1 MHPTPLSMNLRLTF
15 ILLFLFLSGNT
26 YAQLQLSN
34 SKRTGQTVALFRI
47 TDAEALKIFRAS
59 LMNADFREGYNDDDD
74 PPMALDY
81 TLSDELLHTFV
92 TSWSTPGDMPSN
104 TPPGNYLTVHGESA
118 KMVYRFRPVHNV
130 DMHLLENQHD
140 LLLSFTD
147 KDLQLVSEARV
158 SFNNK
163 IIPYNAGAHLYIL
176 KGTHKGGIITVQ
188 YKGVTNYFYAKLK
201 HDRYRPN
208 TTSSYFSR
216 KYKQLKRF
224 FRFKH
229 SAKPQQY
236 YRGYMVFNK
245 PKFKP
250 GDTIRMKAFVLDNDN
265 NPLNQ
270 TLDLRLQGNHVDTV
284 LKQLS
289 PYRPG
294 AYEFAFR
301 QNDSLNMKL
310 DYNYTLSL
318 ASPQNKDYKADINKS
333 FRYEAYELGQLTFKI
348 RSDDEKYY
356 TGTPVKIFMKAT
368 DENDLPILDGR
379 VSVEVTTNS
388 SSNYQIGANFIPS
401 QLYFTEVPLEP
412 VGETVLTLPDSIFP
426 SADIAFTVQCYLRS
440 SSNDSKTASLSL
452 NHSKNNRFIRIE
464 KMADSLQI
472 TFESNGKSVP
482 MPAKVTLYDADEDSI
497 GAMQIQLPAKV
508 LINPY
513 VASYEAETEDD
524 LEYFEIDTKE
534 SGLSFNAQLVKDSV
548 FVSMF
553 NPARIPVWYQIY
565 AGNKQVY
572 KGYGTSLRWAANALR
587 NCHYTIQSQYIYG
600 GKTFKSTN
608 YAFYTPNNLSVAINA
623 PEIVQPGGK
632 ATLTV
637 QVKDAKDRP
646 VKDADVTAYAYTS
659 KFNSADPN
667 VPYLGSSKAKYRKI
681 KRGYIS
687 PENLEYQE
695 KNSLNW
701 SRWKSMLGIDTMPFF
716 RFFHPDKVLYNFE
729 PSLNNVTQL
738 APFAVKNGVP
748 QIPHLVWIDENLVY
762 INGTTTKEDYSFQVT
777 PRRHTV
783 RIRTA
788 NEEVFVDSVFTPLG
802 KKTFISINIDQPS
815 AGVQITPKEDT
826 FSVSEKSLLDNKL
839 ILLESRG
846 RTNPQYL
853 YNNNKAWWITGDKG
867 LRNTEIIG
875 PISNSYSHYYAK
887 GSVNQWF
894 QPEPNNLFIIADGLI
909 KQKEAHISNRYFRE
923 KLQSELM
930 YPPLTDM
937 VRQPKDIDSLYNI
950 QLEKTSIN
958 RAEGGI
964 SNLMLHLNQSFRDS
978 IRQIFVYKA
987 GDSLWITLGDSK
999 LETIFGTNPGLYH
1012 VLILMRDSGFARL
1025 ENLEVRPGC
1034 KSVYN
1039 FNSLPINP
1047 ETDSIRKM
1055 RVLLDYSII
1064 EKSNGA
1070 PFLHIPVFKPVAV
1083 HNNYTSPSD
1092 VLLSK
1097 NKLTRTLQG
1106 KVTDPKGTPL
1116 PGVTVHI
1123 LGAQN
1128 GAVTDANG
1136 WFKMAATPTGRL
1148 VFSFIGYQTQQVAIT
1163 NANTYTV
1170 IMDEMNQG
1178 LSEVVVV
1185 GYGVQKKANLSY
1197 SVSTIEVKTFSL
1209 SGTAPGIVIR
1219 GASSLGA
1226 DNHPL
1231 IIIDGVPYTG
1241 KLEDLDPDA
1250 IANIVVLEQDKA
1262 SAIYGARAADGAVVI
1277 SSNGKKVIG
1286 KKKFAA
1292 DGTED
1297 IRKITLRQNFRDDA
1311 FWQPRLRTNEK
1322 GEASFEVVYPDDLT
1336 SWKTYA
1342 LAMTDNKMSGSATT
1356 VTKAFRTLSG
1366 SLALPQFAIAGDTLG
1381 VLTKVMNYKGDS
1393 IALNRSLLIN
1403 KQLIKDGDIQLSNS
1417 HIEVTPVLVPVT
1429 DSLRATFQ
1437 ITNRLTMDDGEYKA
1451 IPVMPA
1457 GTMETTGQFF
1467 LLRGDTTFTIPASDD
1482 TSKLHVFASSSAM
1495 PVLLEEV
1502 QHLRKYEYLCNEQT
1516 ASKLIGMLLQK
1527 KWAAR
1532 LDSAFNYDED
1542 ITRLVALL
1550 DKNRNDDGLWGWW
1563 PGSPSVEWITAHVL
1577 KALKMATAA
1586 NFYSTSYSK
1595 DIMRL
1600 VVPRTDKY
1608 NNDFDRK
1615 LYVLEM
1621 YKDIDSSFNLVPYL
1635 DTISLPKLKHYQLLQ
1650 LMELK
1655 QRAGMKVNTSFLTT
1669 HVQHTMLGN
1678 TFWGDE
1684 GQLLLGSRMEVT
1696 LRAYRIL
1703 KAEGGHEALLRSTR
1717 AWILEQRG
1725 VRCWR
1730 NTYES
1735 ASILETI
1742 WDDVARENETAAP
1755 KLRIN
1760 NNDITSFPYKGEFP
1774 GNTALAVNRSGGRTI
1789 YFNAWQQHHNPQPV
1803 VKDGAFQ
1810 LRSWFEQKGD
1820 TVRFLKGGEPVT
1832 LRVNVNVTAD
1842 AEYVMIEVPIP
1853 AGCSYNRKT
1862 QSYWGP
1868 EVHREY
1874 FYHKVSIFCQQL
1886 RKGEHIFNIEL
1897 MPRYSGNFQLNPA
1910 RAELMYFP
1918 VFYGH
1923 EGMKTIQIK

>member
-1 MHPTPLSMNLRLTF
+1 MNVRLIF
-15 ILLFLFLSGNT
+15 ILLFLLLSGNT
-26 YAQLQLSN
+26 YAQMQLSGSN
-34 SKRTGQTVALFRI
+34 RTGQTVALFRI

-59 LMNADFREGYNDDDD
+59 LMNADFGDSYSNDDDD
-74 PPMALDY
+74 PPMARDF
-81 TLSDELLHTFV
+81 DVDDALLHTFI
-92 TSWSTPGDMPSN
+92 TSWNKPAGMPSN
-104 TPPGNYLTVHGESA
+104 TPPGNYLTVYGDNA
-118 KMVYRFRPVHNV
+118 KMSYHYKPVHNV

-147 KDLQLVSEARV
+147 REQQLVSEARV

-163 IIPYNAGAHLYIL
+163 KIPYNSAAHLYIL
-176 KGTHKGGIITVQ
+176 KGAHKGGIITVQ
-188 YKGVTNYFYAKLK
+188 YKGVTNYFYAKRK
-201 HDRYRPN
+201 SDRYHQY
-208 TTSSYFSR
+208 TTSYFN
-216 KYKQLKRF
+216 KKFKQLKRF
-224 FRFKH
+224 FLFKH
-229 SAKPQQY
+229 TAKAKPY
-236 YRGYMVFNK
+236 YKGYMVFNK

-250 GDTIRMKAFVLDNDN
+250 GDTIRMKAFLLDNN
-265 NPLNQ
+265 NMPLEQ
-270 TLDLRLQGNHVDTV
+270 PMDLRLKGYNLDTV
-284 LKQLS
+284 LTRLS

-310 DYNYTLSL
+310 DYNYTLQLS
-318 ASPQNKDYKADINKS
+318 STENNKDKTDFNKS

-348 RSDDEKYY
+348 RSDEEKYY
-356 TGTPVKIFMKAT
+356 QGIPVKIFMKAT

-388 SSNYQIGANFIPS
+388 YSNYQIGANFIPS
-401 QLYFTEVPLEP
+401 NLYSTEMPLDP

-426 SADIAFTVQCYLRS
+426 TVDIAFTVRCYLKS
-440 SSNDSKTASLSL
+440 SSNDHKTASLVL
-452 NHSKNNRFIRIE
+452 NHSSNKSFIRME

-472 TFESNGKSVP
+472 TYVSNGNSVP
-482 MPAKVTLYDADEDSI
+482 MPARVTLNNAEDDSI
-497 GAMQIQLPAKV
+497 GVMQVQLPVKIP
-508 LINPY
+508 INPY
-513 VASYEAETEDD
+513 VASYDAKTENEIEFFDIPSNET
-524 LEYFEIDTKE
+524 
-534 SGLSFNAQLVKDSV
+534 GLSFSAQQVKDSV

-565 AGNKQVY
+565 AGNKQVH
-572 KGYGTSLRWAANALR
+572 KGYGTSLRWSARALNNR
-587 NCHYTIQSQYIYG
+587 HYTVQSQYVYG
-600 GKTFKSTN
+600 GKTFNSNTN
-608 YAFYTPNNLSVAINA
+608 AYYLPNNLSVAINA
-623 PEIVQPGGK
+623 PEVVQPGGK

-637 QVKDAKDRP
+637 QVKDYKNRP
-646 VKDADVTAYAYTS
+646 VRDADVTAYAYTS
-659 KFNSADPN
+659 KFKTSDPD
-667 VPYLGSSKAKYRKI
+667 VPYLGISKARYRKS
-681 KRGYIS
+681 KPGYVI
-687 PENLEYQE
+687 PEYLNYQHE
-695 KNSLNW
+695 NSLNW
-701 SRWKSMLGIDTMPFF
+701 SKWKNVLGLDTMPFF
-716 RFFHPDKVLYNFE
+716 RFFHPEKVLYNFE

-738 APFAVKNGVP
+738 APFAVKGGVP

-762 INGTTTKEDYSFQVT
+762 INGTTTQQDYSFQVT
-777 PRRHTV
+777 PRRHTI

-788 NEEVFVDSVFTPLG
+788 NEEVFVDSVFAPYG

-815 AGVQITPKEDT
+815 AGVQITPKRDT
-826 FSVSEKSLLDNKL
+826 FSVDEKFLLDYKL
-839 ILLESRG
+839 ILLESKG

-853 YNNNKAWWITGDKG
+853 YNNNKAWWINGGDNYNSPK
-867 LRNTEIIG
+867 TEIIG

-887 GSVNQWF
+887 GIVNQWF

-909 KQKEAHISNRYFRE
+909 KQKEAHISERYFRGRMQTDL
-923 KLQSELM
+923 K
-930 YPPLTDM
+930 YPPLIDM
-937 VRQPKDIDSLYNI
+937 VRQPQDIDSLYNI
-950 QLEKTSIN
+950 QMEKTSIN
-958 RAEGGI
+958 HIQGGN
-964 SNLMLHLNQSFRDS
+964 SNLTLLLKPSFRDS

-987 GDSLWITLGDSK
+987 GDSLWVTLGDNK
-999 LETIFGTNPGLYH
+999 LENIYGTDTGQYN
-1012 VLILMRDSGFARL
+1012 VLILMRDSGYVKL
-1025 ENLEVRPGC
+1025 ENLEVRTNC

-1039 FNSLPINP
+1039 YNSLPINP

-1055 RVLLDYSII
+1055 RVLLNYSVI
-1064 EKSNGA
+1064 EKNNGS
-1070 PFLHIPVFKPVAV
+1070 PFLHIPVLKPAAV
-1083 HNNYTSPSD
+1083 HNNYISPSD

-1097 NKLTRTLQG
+1097 DKLTRILQG
-1106 KVTDPKGTPL
+1106 KVTDQKGTPL

-1136 WFKMAATPTGRL
+1136 WFKMAATPKGTL
-1148 VFSFIGYQTQQVAIT
+1148 VFSFIGYQTQQVSIT

-1185 GYGVQKKANLSY
+1185 GYGVQQKAKLTY
-1197 SVSTIEVKTFSL
+1197 SVSTIKAETFSL
-1209 SGTAPGIVIR
+1209 LQSATAGVVIR
-1219 GASSLGA
+1219 GASTLGA
-1226 DNHPL
+1226 DSHPL
-1231 IIIDGVPYTG
+1231 IIIDGVVYTG

-1250 IANIVVLEQDKA
+1250 ISNIVVLESNKA
-1262 SAIYGARAADGAVVI
+1262 SAIYGSRASDGAVVI
-1277 SSNGKKVIG
+1277 SSNGRKVLGRKKL
-1286 KKKFAA
+1286 AA
-1292 DGTED
+1292 DGTEEQ
-1297 IRKITLRQNFRDDA
+1297 RKISLRRNFRDDA
-1311 FWQPRLRTNEK
+1311 FWQPRLRTNEN
-1322 GEASFEVVYPDDLT
+1322 GEARFEVVYPDDLT

-1356 VTKAFRTLSG
+1356 TTKAFRTLSG
-1366 SLALPQFAIAGDTLG
+1366 SLALPQFVIAGDTLG
-1381 VLTKVMNYKGDS
+1381 VLTKVMNYNGDS

-1403 KQLIKDGDIQLSNS
+1403 QQVVKEGDIQLSNS
-1417 HIEVTPVLVPVT
+1417 RIEITPVSVPAT

-1437 ITNRLTMDDGEYKA
+1437 ITNRLTVDDGEYKA

-1457 GTMETTGQFF
+1457 GTTETTGQFF
-1467 LLRGDTTFTIPASDD
+1467 LLRGDTTFTIPASGD
-1482 TSKLHVFASSSAM
+1482 TSKLHVFASTSAM

-1516 ASKLIGMLLQK
+1516 ASKLIGLLLQK
-1527 KWAAR
+1527 KWATR

-1542 ITRLVALL
+1542 ISRLVAML

-1563 PGSPSVEWITAHVL
+1563 PGSPSVEWITVHVL

-1586 NFYSTSYSK
+1586 KFYSTSFNK
-1595 DIMRL
+1595 DVLRL

-1608 NNDFDRK
+1608 NNDIDKK
-1615 LYVLEM
+1615 LYVLQM
-1621 YKDIDSSFNLVPYL
+1621 YKDIDSSFDLVPYL
-1635 DTISLPKLKHYQLLQ
+1635 DTISYSRLKPYQSLQ

-1655 QRAGMKVNTSFLTT
+1655 QRAGMKVNTSWLTT
-1669 HVQHTMLGN
+1669 HAQHTMLGN

-1684 GQLLLGSRMEVT
+1684 GLVILGSRMEVT

-1703 KAEGGHEALLRSTR
+1703 KAEGGHEELLRSTR

-1742 WDDVARENETAAP
+1742 WDDVARENETDAP
-1755 KLRIN
+1755 RLRIN
-1760 NNDITSFPYKGEFP
+1760 KNVVLNFPYKAEFP
-1774 GNTALAVNRSGGRTI
+1774 GNTALSVDRNGGRTI

-1820 TVRFLKGGEPVT
+1820 TVHFLQGGEPVT
-1832 LRVNVNVTAD
+1832 LRVSVNVTAD

-1853 AGCSYNRKT
+1853 AGCSYNGKP
-1862 QSYWGP
+1862 QSYWGS

-1886 RKGEHIFNIEL
+1886 RKGEHVFKIEL
-1897 MPRYSGNFQLNPA
+1897 MPRYSGTFQLNPA

-1923 EGMKTIQIK
+1923 EGMKSVQIK